1 MFSQTAEYALRAV
14 VALADSPEGPLTT
27 HQIAERTKVP
37 ANYLA
42 KVLQSLSRAGI
53 VSSQRGLG
61 GGSVLARPAAQ
72 ISVYEVIESVDPIH
86 RIRTCPLDIATHGSN
101 LCPLHRRLDNAAA
114 QVEAEF
120 RATTIEELLHEPT
133 NSPPLC
139 GLVKP
144 GRGGLTIQTKPR
156 TKEAV

>member
-14 VALADSPEGPLTT
+14 VALADGGGKPLTT
-27 HQIAERTKVP
+27 QRIAQTTKVP

-61 GGSVLARPAAQ
+61 GGSMLARPAAE
-72 ISVYEVIESVDPIH
+72 ISVYEVIEAVDPIH
-86 RIRTCPLDIATHGSN
+86 RIRTCPLDIASHGTD

-114 QVEAEF
+114 QVENEF
-120 RATTIEELLHEPT
+120 RATSIEDLVTEPT

-139 GLVKP
+139 GLAP
-144 GRGGLTIQTKPR
+144 AGSAAGLAIQTR
-156 TKEAV
+156 GRRSTG